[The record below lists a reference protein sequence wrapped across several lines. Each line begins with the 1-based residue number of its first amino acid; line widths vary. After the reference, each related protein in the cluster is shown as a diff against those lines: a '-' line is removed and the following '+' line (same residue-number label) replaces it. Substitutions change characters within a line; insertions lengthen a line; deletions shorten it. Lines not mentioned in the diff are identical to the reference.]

1 MLQWHSSNSS
11 NQKLLTKHYP
21 LFRINSFWKVYLF
34 KSIMCL
40 FHIMCLNNKLSGIDS
55 IEPHLGTLYHR
66 PGIHLFSTSAPILSR
81 TRQSLSHQPSPPR
94 SCKWN
99 VTMHLYFGPRAIFS
113 GLSLKKVYYIDCCGL
128 SVMDALWN

>member
-1 MLQWHSSNSS
+1 MLQWHSSNS
-11 NQKLLTKHYP
+11 NNYKLLTKHYP

-66 PGIHLFSTSAPILSR
+66 PGIHLFSTSDPILSR
-81 TRQSLSHQPSPPR
+81 TRQSLSHEPSPPR
-94 SCKWN
+94 RCKWN
-99 VTMHLYFGPRAIFS
+99 VTMHLYFGLRAIVS
-113 GLSLKKVYYIDCCGL
+113 ELSLKKVHNLDCCSL
-128 SVMDALWN
+128 SVINTLWN